1 MSTINSIPFRS
12 TIFYRT
18 DGTVAPIG
26 TVFTIST
33 NGLLNFSNSL
43 SLNTL
48 TASSITGNITTLSS
62 ITASTIFNA
71 GNNIALGQSVAFPN
85 RYLELGT
92 DVVDSVYLD
101 FHSKDSTLSDYSTRI
116 QSLGGTTVG
125 TGALNMM
132 ASTMGLM
139 ASSGVGIGTN
149 APGSTLEVYTN
160 SGVGGT
166 TQLNVTSFAGG
177 STTTNTS
184 VLNLRIQGAGGG
196 LVDNSI
202 SAQYNSSGGGTYS
215 LAFKPQGTT
224 VMSILGS
231 GNVGIGTTTPVG
243 ALSVIL
249 DGNGTYNPSSWSG
262 SYALFGPGANSTTG
276 SAVGITYNTTGLY
289 GSLICLAAG
298 VAWRDMYYSANQHVF
313 FTSGSSTERMRINTA
328 GNVGI
333 GITNPSYNLHVA
345 GSANYTYA
353 VSWYFGGAGQINQNG
368 NVISQVSLFL
378 AQWGV
383 TGGAWAVTSD
393 RRIKTNIEPVSNM
406 LDIIQQV
413 NVVKYDYIDPQYGR
427 EECSVIAQELQA
439 IFPNAISIA
448 TEYVPN
454 IFKICSHVQH
464 DDVVILSVTLESTSD
479 NLTDIKVGS
488 ILKMMISDDGKT
500 EKEVTKPIV
509 SVNFTENTIQV
520 SSWENYDKR
529 SVVFVYGTEVKDF
542 LSVDKPQLGV
552 MALQGVKEV
561 YTHVEQ
567 LKNENAQLKY
577 QMSSLQARM
586 DALEALIR
594 S

>member
-12 TIFYRT
+12 TIFYRN
-18 DGTVAPIG
+18 DGTVAPLG
-26 TVFTIST
+26 TVFTIGT

-62 ITASTIFNA
+62 ITASTILTT

-196 LVDNSI
+196 MVDNSI
-202 SAQYNSSGGGTYS
+202 SAQYNSSGVGTYS

-231 GNVGIGTTTPVG
+231 GNVGIGATTPVG

-249 DGNGTYNPSSWSG
+249 DGNGIYNTGSWSG
-262 SYALFGPGANSTTG
+262 SYALFGPGASSTSG
-276 SAVGITYNTTGLY
+276 SAVAITYNTTGLY
-289 GSLICLAAG
+289 GSLLSLSPG
-298 VAWRDMYYSANQHVF
+298 VAWRTMTYSSLYHTFYV
-313 FTSGSSTERMRINTA
+313 SGTQAGYIDATGFHNGSDEREKINIKNINTDKSLQRILA
-328 GNVGI
+328 CTPKTFQRVMDRTDPMISDNVKNKWHI
-333 GITNPSYNLHVA
+333 GL
-345 GSANYTYA
+345 
-353 VSWYFGGAGQINQNG
+353 
-368 NVISQVSLFL
+368 
-378 AQWGV
+378 
-383 TGGAWAVTSD
+383 
-393 RRIKTNIEPVSNM
+393 
-406 LDIIQQV
+406 
-413 NVVKYDYIDPQYGR
+413 
-427 EECSVIAQELQA
+427 IAQEVLSINPHCISEWTNQDGDTRYGINYTDFVTHLIGSVKEIVKQSTLQEETIQTHESTIRSLQA
-439 IFPNAISIA
+439 QNA
-448 TEYVPN
+448 T
-454 IFKICSHVQH
+454 
-464 DDVVILSVTLESTSD
+464 
-479 NLTDIKVGS
+479 
-488 ILKMMISDDGKT
+488 
-500 EKEVTKPIV
+500 
-509 SVNFTENTIQV
+509 
-520 SSWENYDKR
+520 
-529 SVVFVYGTEVKDF
+529 
-542 LSVDKPQLGV
+542 
-552 MALQGVKEV
+552 
-561 YTHVEQ
+561 
-567 LKNENAQLKY
+567 
-577 QMSSLQARM
+577 LQARM

>member
-12 TIFYRT
+12 TIFYRN
-18 DGTVAPIG
+18 DGTVAPLG
-26 TVFTIST
+26 TVFTIGT

-62 ITASTIFNA
+62 ITASTILTT

-196 LVDNSI
+196 MVDNSI
-202 SAQYNSSGGGTYS
+202 SAQYNSSGVGTYS

-231 GNVGIGTTTPVG
+231 GNVGIGATTPVG

-249 DGNGTYNPSSWSG
+249 DGNGIYNTGSWSG
-262 SYALFGPGANSTTG
+262 SYALFGPGASSTSG
-276 SAVGITYNTTGLY
+276 SAVAITYNTTGLY
-289 GSLICLAAG
+289 GSLLSLSPG
-298 VAWRDMYYSANQHVF
+298 VAWRTMTYSSLYHTFYV
-313 FTSGSSTERMRINTA
+313 SGTQAGYIDATGFHNGSDEREKINIKNINTDKSLQRILA
-328 GNVGI
+328 YTPKTFQRVMDRTDPMISDNVKNKWHI
-333 GITNPSYNLHVA
+333 CL
-345 GSANYTYA
+345 
-353 VSWYFGGAGQINQNG
+353 
-368 NVISQVSLFL
+368 
-378 AQWGV
+378 
-383 TGGAWAVTSD
+383 
-393 RRIKTNIEPVSNM
+393 
-406 LDIIQQV
+406 
-413 NVVKYDYIDPQYGR
+413 
-427 EECSVIAQELQA
+427 IAQEVLSINPHCISEWTNQDGDTRYGINYTDFVTHLIGSVKEIVKQSTLQEETIQTHESTIRSLQA
-439 IFPNAISIA
+439 QNA
-448 TEYVPN
+448 T
-454 IFKICSHVQH
+454 
-464 DDVVILSVTLESTSD
+464 
-479 NLTDIKVGS
+479 
-488 ILKMMISDDGKT
+488 
-500 EKEVTKPIV
+500 
-509 SVNFTENTIQV
+509 
-520 SSWENYDKR
+520 
-529 SVVFVYGTEVKDF
+529 
-542 LSVDKPQLGV
+542 
-552 MALQGVKEV
+552 
-561 YTHVEQ
+561 
-567 LKNENAQLKY
+567 
-577 QMSSLQARM
+577 LQARM

>member
-196 LVDNSI
+196 MVDNSI
-202 SAQYNSSGGGTYS
+202 SAQYNSSGVGTYS

-231 GNVGIGTTTPVG
+231 GNVGIGATTPVG

-249 DGNGTYNPSSWSG
+249 DGNGIYNTGSWSG
-262 SYALFGPGANSTTG
+262 SYALFGPGASSTSG
-276 SAVGITYNTTGLY
+276 SAVAITYNTTGLY
-289 GSLICLAAG
+289 GSLLSLSPG
-298 VAWRDMYYSANQHVF
+298 VAWRTMTYSSLYHTFYV
-313 FTSGSSTERMRINTA
+313 SGTQAGYIDATGFHNGSDEREKINIKNINTDKSLQRILA
-328 GNVGI
+328 CTPKTFQRVMDRTDPMISDNVKNKWHI
-333 GITNPSYNLHVA
+333 GL
-345 GSANYTYA
+345 
-353 VSWYFGGAGQINQNG
+353 
-368 NVISQVSLFL
+368 
-378 AQWGV
+378 
-383 TGGAWAVTSD
+383 
-393 RRIKTNIEPVSNM
+393 
-406 LDIIQQV
+406 
-413 NVVKYDYIDPQYGR
+413 
-427 EECSVIAQELQA
+427 IAQEVLSINPHCISEWTNQDGDTRYGINYTDFVTHLIGSVKEIVKQSTLQEETIQTHESTIRSLQA
-439 IFPNAISIA
+439 QNA
-448 TEYVPN
+448 T
-454 IFKICSHVQH
+454 
-464 DDVVILSVTLESTSD
+464 
-479 NLTDIKVGS
+479 
-488 ILKMMISDDGKT
+488 
-500 EKEVTKPIV
+500 
-509 SVNFTENTIQV
+509 
-520 SSWENYDKR
+520 
-529 SVVFVYGTEVKDF
+529 
-542 LSVDKPQLGV
+542 
-552 MALQGVKEV
+552 
-561 YTHVEQ
+561 
-567 LKNENAQLKY
+567 
-577 QMSSLQARM
+577 LQARM

>member
-12 TIFYRT
+12 TIFYRN
-18 DGTVAPIG
+18 DGTVAPLG
-26 TVFTIST
+26 TVFTIGT

-62 ITASTIFNA
+62 ITASTILTT

-196 LVDNSI
+196 MVDNSI
-202 SAQYNSSGGGTYS
+202 SAQYNSSGVGTYS

-276 SAVGITYNTTGLY
+276 SAVAITYNTTGLY

-313 FTSGSSTERMRINTA
+313 FTSGSTTERMRINTA

-333 GITNPSYNLHVA
+333 GTNAIFQLHLSTDSA
-345 GSANYTYA
+345 AKPGSAAWT
-353 VSWYFGGAGQINQNG
+353 
-368 NVISQVSLFL
+368 ISSDERLKENIIL
-378 AQWGV
+378 ADV
-383 TGGAWAVTSD
+383 D
-393 RRIKTNIEPVSNM
+393 RCVE
-406 LDIIQQV
+406 IIRAIPL
-413 NVVKYDYIDPQYGR
+413 KYY
-427 EECSVIAQELQA
+427 
-439 IFPNAISIA
+439 
-448 TEYVPN
+448 
-454 IFKICSHVQH
+454 H
-464 DDVVILSVTLESTSD
+464 
-479 NLTDIKVGS
+479 
-488 ILKMMISDDGKT
+488 
-500 EKEVTKPIV
+500 
-509 SVNFTENTIQV
+509 
-520 SSWENYDKR
+520 W
-529 SVVFVYGTEVKDF
+529 KD
-542 LSVDKPQLGV
+542 
-552 MALQGVKEV
+552 EV
-561 YTHVEQ
+561 YTLAQVKDRSKLGWIAQDVEKVFPKAVGTYVFRYNQVYEDAVKEDGTTEKRLISEDVIEDCRDLNVDQ
-567 LKNENAQLKY
+567 LYAVMYGAIQKLISENDTYKTTNIAINEQFA
-577 QMSSLQARM
+577 SLQARM
-586 DALEALIR
+586 DALEARLAA
-594 S
+594 